1 MRSLLLALA
10 FLFTVPA
17 FAQVPE
23 ALAETYLDEMGLA
36 SEIESVGGQILQQ
49 IEGQAAQMPE
59 PARAPFRAI
68 YAEEMGAEALAARLE
83 AYVTAE
89 GDADRIRD
97 ALAWMN
103 QPLVERMHAIEDSSA
118 NDANAQVA
126 MQRYAM
132 TGSFTTPVTPEREEQ
147 MDRYLAATDA
157 ADKGVDLYL
166 NLIVASSESM
176 RALTPEGKE
185 RLPADSL
192 RAQMRP
198 QLEGMI
204 GGMIRGSTLYAFRD
218 IPDAEFDAYIAQL
231 DTPDAQYASDLG
243 TAAMNAALIGA
254 ITDAG
259 SRFVETLQELD
270 AAGEIS
276 LDEMRQQGSEGATN
290 SGRALARP

>member
-1 MRSLLLALA
+1 MRLLLPVLVL
-10 FLFTVPA
+10 LFTVPVA
-17 FAQVPE
+17 AQVPGD
-23 ALAETYLDEMGLA
+23 LAETYLEEMGLA
-36 SEIESVGGQILQQ
+36 SEIESVGAQILQQ
-49 IEGQAAQMPE
+49 IQGQAAQMPE

-68 YAEEMGAEALAARLE
+68 YAEEMNADALTARLVS
-83 AYVTAE
+83 YVTAE
-89 GDADRIRD
+89 GDADRIRES
-97 ALAWMN
+97 LAWMD
-103 QPLVERMHAIEDSSA
+103 QPLVERMHAVEDSAS

-126 MQRYAM
+126 VQMYAM
-132 TGSFTTPVTPEREEQ
+132 TGSFAAPVTPEREEQ

-185 RLPADSL
+185 RLSADSL

-243 TAAMNAALIGA
+243 TAAMNAALVGA
-254 ITDAG
+254 ITEAG
-259 SRFVETLQELD
+259 SRFVETLTALD

-276 LDEMRQQGSEGATN
+276 LDEMRRQGEEMRG
-290 SGRALARP
+290 SGG

>member
-1 MRSLLLALA
+1 MRSLLLGLVV
-10 FLFTVPA
+10 LFTVPA

-23 ALAETYLDEMGLA
+23 TLAETYLDEMGLA
-36 SEIESVGGQILQQ
+36 AEIESVGGQILQQ

-68 YAEEMGAEALAARLE
+68 YAEEMSAEALAARLE

-89 GDADRIRD
+89 GDAGRIRD
-97 ALAWMN
+97 ALAWMD
-103 QPLVERMHAIEDSSA
+103 QPLVERMHAVEDSSA

-126 MQRYAM
+126 MQMYAM

-157 ADKGVDLYL
+157 ADKGVELYL

-198 QLEGMI
+198 QLEGMV

-259 SRFVETLQELD
+259 GRFVQTLQELD

-276 LDEMRQQGSEGATN
+276 LDEMRRQGSEGATN
-290 SGRALARP
+290 